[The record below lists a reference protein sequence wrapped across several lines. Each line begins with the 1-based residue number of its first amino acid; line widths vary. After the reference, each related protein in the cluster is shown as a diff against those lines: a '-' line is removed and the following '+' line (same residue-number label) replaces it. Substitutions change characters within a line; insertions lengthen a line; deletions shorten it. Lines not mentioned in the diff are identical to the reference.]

1 MKEEEILSGLEKILE
16 SLGITLRYEK
26 GDFSGGYCV
35 LKEKPMMIVQS
46 NLSDAQKIK
55 ALAREL
61 AQMDLQDVFI
71 VPALR
76 EVIDEVVG
84 ATAIK
89 N

>member
-16 SLGITLRYEK
+16 SLGIELRYEK

-46 NLSDAQKIK
+46 TLSEAQKIK

-61 AQMDLQDVFI
+61 AHMDLQNVFI

-76 EVIDEVVG
+76 EVIDEVAGTNAVQ
-84 ATAIK
+84 